1 MFLNHINN
9 KINIQFFRSIELK
22 TIIQTNSEISIPDG
36 KAGRPMSPLSE
47 NCGSCSN
54 NSTKKGGCL
63 FKSISF
69 CTIKKDTRINFIK
82 TRRIQATNVVNC
94 RIYVM
99 PSYKNVINASPQMNG
114 GMGGTSMFPGM
125 MQPQADLLGSG
136 PASLLNNAFEEDNE
150 ANFIPMMLS
159 SPGDS
164 LFPNSPQPELSKIM
178 SPQNPNNSI
187 PSLSPFQP
195 IQSKQQVMTTPVKN
209 NTGQEQYV
217 GDGLCEGYLVSVSS
231 KNQSAS
237 KNLPET
243 EERDT
248 EIVKVLI
255 YHLFIQQKNVSLFL
269 KTFLKHLQYYLLS
282 LIILL
287 IFHTPVAY
295 FLNGRTKR
303 KKDEKIN

>member
-1 MFLNHINN
+1 
-9 KINIQFFRSIELK
+9 
-22 TIIQTNSEISIPDG
+22 
-36 KAGRPMSPLSE
+36 MSPLSE

-114 GMGGTSMFPGM
+114 DMGASSMFPGM
-125 MQPQADLLGSG
+125 QADLLGSG

-195 IQSKQQVMTTPVKN
+195 IQNKQQVMTTPVKN

-237 KNLPET
+237 TNLPET
-243 EERDT
+243 DERET

-255 YHLFIQQKNVSLFL
+255 YRPVMQQKNVSPFL
-269 KTFLKHLQYYLLS
+269 KTFLKHLQ
-282 LIILL
+282 LL
-287 IFHTPVAY
+287 IKSNNFINFRAPVWETI
-295 FLNGRTKR
+295 FCVQNERRMK
-303 KKDEKIN
+303 KIN